1 MPKWLIP
8 SSIDLATV
16 RFDEPQYLWLL
27 IAPLVLL
34 GLWFWRAA
42 RRRSD
47 VRQLSHR
54 RLMPVRERFQ
64 VLGGLLFWLFLI
76 LASASTIVALARPLA
91 RVSLVRTAGIDLVI
105 LQDGSTSMRVSDVM
119 GNRWQRAMRFL
130 RQIGESISWRDD
142 RLAMALFARISTPQ
156 VRLTKDPNTYFFFLD
171 HLSEESPFRLE
182 DDTSWDTNMELGI
195 YWGLKLVDRDEQ
207 IHGKSPNAKA
217 FIMISD
223 GQDWSGEV
231 AKSVA
236 LARQRGIPIYT
247 VGVGTS
253 NGGFIPEPPRTP
265 TSGPPQPPV
274 YAVLDRASLSAIA
287 SAGGG
292 RYFELDRESDREIAN
307 EIIEAARS
315 RAGFQGVQEGTEPLY
330 WRFLV
335 LAAVLMLIGAL
346 FLHERTELAIQ
357 VAGAAI
363 VLGVVMNL
371 TR

>member
-1 MPKWLIP
+1 MRQWIP
-8 SSIDLATV
+8 AVDWKTV
-16 RFDEPQYLWLL
+16 RFEEPHYLWLL
-27 IAPLVLL
+27 LIPAVLL
-34 GLWFWRAA
+34 ALWFWKAA
-42 RRRSD
+42 QRRHDARL
-47 VRQLSHR
+47 LSHR
-54 RLMPVRERFQ
+54 RLMPVTERFQ
-64 VLGGLLFWLFLI
+64 FFGGLLFWLFLV
-76 LASASTIVALARPLA
+76 LACASTIVALARPLA
-91 RVSLVRTAGIDLVI
+91 RVSLIRTAGIDLVI
-105 LQDGSTSMRVSDVM
+105 LQDGSTSMRVTDVQ
-119 GNRWQRAMRFL
+119 GNRWQRSMRFL

-182 DDTSWDTNMELGI
+182 DDTSWDTNMELGV

-217 FIMISD
+217 FVMISD

-236 LARQRGIPIYT
+236 LARSRGIPIYT
-247 VGVGTS
+247 IGVGTS
-253 NGGFIPEPPRTP
+253 NGGFIPEAERTP

-274 YAVLDRASLSAIA
+274 YAILDRASLTAIA

-292 RYFELDRESDREIAN
+292 KYFELDRESDRDIAN
-307 EIIEAARS
+307 QIIEAARS

-335 LAAVLMLIGAL
+335 LAAVLMLFGAL
-346 FLHERTELAIQ
+346 FLHERAELVLQ
-357 VAGAAI
+357 VAGAA
-363 VLGVVMNL
+363 VVVVVVTTL

>member
-1 MPKWLIP
+1 M
-8 SSIDLATV
+8 
-16 RFDEPQYLWLL
+16 WLL
-27 IAPLVLL
+27 VVPAVLFV
-34 GLWFWRAA
+34 LWFWQAA
-42 RRRSD
+42 KRRGD
-47 VRQLSHR
+47 VRQLAHR

-64 VLGGLLFWLFLI
+64 LFGGLLFWLCLV
-76 LASASTIVALARPLA
+76 LACASTIVALARPLA
-91 RVSLVRTAGIDLVI
+91 RISLIRTAGIDLVI
-105 LQDGSTSMRVSDVM
+105 LQDGSTSMRVTDVL
-119 GNRWQRAMRFL
+119 GNRWQRSMRFL

-217 FIMISD
+217 FVMISD

-236 LARQRGIPIYT
+236 LARARGIPIYT
-247 VGVGTS
+247 IGVGTS
-253 NGGFIPEPPRTP
+253 NGGFIPEAPRT
-265 TSGPPQPPV
+265 SASAPPQPPV
-274 YAVLDRASLSAIA
+274 YAILDRASLSAIA
-287 SAGGG
+287 NAGGG
-292 RYFELDRESDREIAN
+292 KYYELDRESDREIAN
-307 EIIEAARS
+307 QIIEAARS

-335 LAAVLMLIGAL
+335 LAAILTVVGAL
-346 FLHERTELAIQ
+346 FLHERAELAIQ

-363 VLGVVMNL
+363 VMLIVISL

>member
-1 MPKWLIP
+1 MIP
-8 SSIDLATV
+8 TIDLNTV
-16 RFDEPQYLWLL
+16 RFDEPHYLWLL
-27 IAPLVLL
+27 MAPALLL
-34 GLWFWRAA
+34 GLWFWQTA
-42 RRRSD
+42 RRRGD
-47 VRQLSHR
+47 ARQFVHR
-54 RLMPVRERFQ
+54 RIMPVRERFQ
-64 VLGGLLFWLFLI
+64 FFGGLLFWLCLI
-76 LASASTIVALARPLA
+76 LASASAIVALAQPRA

-119 GNRWQRAMRFL
+119 GNRWQRSMRLL

-142 RLAMALFARISTPQ
+142 RIAMALFARISTPQ

-182 DDTSWDTNMELGI
+182 DDTSWDTNTELGI
-195 YWGLKLVDRDEQ
+195 YWGLKLVDRDEV

-217 FIMISD
+217 FVLVSD

-231 AKSVA
+231 AKSIA
-236 LARQRGIPIYT
+236 LAKARGIPIYV

-253 NGGFIPEPPRTP
+253 GGGFIPEPPRTP
-265 TSGPPQPPV
+265 TSGPPLPPV
-274 YAVLDRASLSAIA
+274 FSVLDRASLSVIA
-287 SAGGG
+287 TAGGG
-292 RYFELDRESDREIAN
+292 RYFELDRESDRDIAN
-307 EIIEAARS
+307 QIIEATRS

-335 LAAVLMLIGAL
+335 LAAFLVAGGAL
-346 FLHERTELAIQ
+346 FLHERGELAIQ

-363 VLGVVMNL
+363 VLMIVTSL

>member
-1 MPKWLIP
+1 VIP
-8 SSIDLATV
+8 RIDLKTV

-27 IAPLVLL
+27 IVPAALLV
-34 GLWFWRAA
+34 LWFWQAA
-42 RRRSD
+42 KRRGD
-47 VRQLSHR
+47 ARQLSHR

-64 VLGGLLFWLFLI
+64 VFGGLLFWLCLV
-76 LASASTIVALARPLA
+76 LACASTIVALARPVA
-91 RVSLVRTAGIDLVI
+91 RISLIRTAGIDLVI
-105 LQDGSTSMRVSDVM
+105 LQDGSTSMRVTDVT
-119 GNRWQRAMRFL
+119 GNRWQRSMRFL

-156 VRLTKDPNTYFFFLD
+156 VRLTKDPNTFFFFLD
-171 HLSEESPFRLE
+171 HLNEESPFRLE

-217 FIMISD
+217 FVMVSD

-231 AKSVA
+231 ARSVA
-236 LARQRGIPIYT
+236 LARARGIPIYT
-247 VGVGTS
+247 IGVGTS

-265 TSGPPQPPV
+265 SSGPPPLPV
-274 YAVLDRASLSAIA
+274 YAILDRASLSAIA
-287 SAGGG
+287 NAGGG
-292 RYFELDRESDREIAN
+292 KYFELDRESDREIAN
-307 EIIEAARS
+307 QIIEAARS

-335 LAAVLMLIGAL
+335 LAAVLMIVGAL
-346 FLHERTELAIQ
+346 FLHERAELAIQ
-357 VAGAAI
+357 VAGVAI
-363 VLGVVMNL
+363 VTLIVATL

>member
-1 MPKWLIP
+1 MIP
-8 SSIDLATV
+8 SIDLKTV
-16 RFDEPQYLWLL
+16 RFEESQYLWLL
-27 IAPLVLL
+27 IVPMVLL
-34 GLWFWRAA
+34 ALWFWQAA
-42 RRRSD
+42 QRRGD
-47 VRQLSHR
+47 ARQLAHR

-64 VLGGLLFWLFLI
+64 LFGGLLFWLCLV
-76 LASASTIVALARPLA
+76 LACMSTIVALARPLA
-91 RVSLVRTAGIDLVI
+91 RISLIRTAGIDLVI
-105 LQDGSTSMRVSDVM
+105 LQDGSTSMRVTDVL
-119 GNRWQRAMRFL
+119 GNRWQRSMRFL
-130 RQIGESISWRDD
+130 REIGESISWRDD

-182 DDTSWDTNMELGI
+182 DDTSWDTNMELGV

-217 FIMISD
+217 FVMVSD

-231 AKSVA
+231 AKAVA
-236 LARQRGIPIYT
+236 LARTRGIPIYT

-253 NGGFIPEPPRTP
+253 NGGFIPEAPRTP
-265 TSGPPQPPV
+265 TSGPPQLPV
-274 YAVLDRASLSAIA
+274 YAILDRASLSAIA
-287 SAGGG
+287 NAGGG
-292 RYFELDRESDREIAN
+292 KYFELDRESDREIAN
-307 EIIEAARS
+307 QIIEAARS

-335 LAAVLMLIGAL
+335 LAAILVVVGAL
-346 FLHERTELAIQ
+346 FLHERAELAIQ

-363 VLGVVMNL
+363 VMMIVTSL